1 MKSQPAGLERP
12 KDIAVCSLEGTSQLH
27 WCEVG
32 LVAVGWLEK
41 ARVSRPDSKG
51 R

>member
-1 MKSQPAGLERP
+1 MKSHPAGLERP
-12 KDIAVCSLEGTSQLH
+12 KDIAACSLEGTSQLR

-32 LVAVGWLEK
+32 LAAVGWVEE
-41 ARVSRPDSKG
+41 ARVSRPGSKG